1 MRYHGGTRFQ
11 KEPTHAMDEAR
22 EPTPHALTRSS
33 DEVRGWFLDAFPEPT
48 PLQECAWDVIEGGE
62 NALVIAPTGSG
73 KTLAA
78 FLFAIDELMREKAA
92 TADLPKKERPGKGV
106 RVLYISPLKALG
118 ADVERNLQAPLAGIA
133 ARMAAAGGAMPE
145 VRTGMRT
152 GDTTPDQRRSLQRN
166 PPDILITTPESLYL
180 MLTSQAR
187 ETLRTVE
194 TVIVDEV
201 HALAGSKRGAHLAL
215 SLERLD
221 DLLDE
226 PAQRIG
232 LSATV
237 RPRDEIARFLGGPH
251 PVRVV
256 ASEGRP
262 DMDVRVRVPVRD
274 MTAVPTFGGS
284 DLTGGSAA
292 TRGGGPRR
300 APAEEAWKSDRALR
314 AAMAKSSLPASTT
327 SPDSRLGSSSIWP
340 YIEASILDEVLAHRT
355 TIVFVNSRGLC
366 EKLTARLNDLY
377 AKRMGIARGV
387 DADAPAAP
395 IRSDLGS
402 TADMSTGAPAIIAK
416 AHHGSVSKEKRLQ
429 VERELKAGELPC
441 VVATSSLEL
450 GIDMGSIDLVLQV
463 AAPPSVASAL
473 QRIGRANHQVGGRST
488 GSIFPRTRTEI
499 IDAAVAAEGMY
510 EGRIEQTALVKNALD
525 VLAQQTVAAVAMDE
539 LAADD
544 WYDTVRRA
552 APYTELPRR
561 AFDSVLGMLAGRYA
575 TADLAEF
582 SPRIVWDRE
591 RGRLLARPGTQ
602 RQAVMSAGT
611 IPDRGMFSVVLP
623 EGDGAQGR
631 RRVGELDEEMVY
643 ESRVGDIITLGT
655 SSWRISEITRDRV
668 IVEPAPGRSA
678 RLPFWHG
685 EGVGRPAETGRMRGA
700 FLRAVAAGIEGDD
713 AEAEEGGFGVSCA
726 VSERL
731 AADGLDDDAQR
742 NLVELIRSQRAAT
755 GIIPD
760 DKTLVVERCEDEQ
773 GDWRVLLHS
782 PYGRRVHEPWAMA
795 VSDRIMA
802 IYGYDA
808 QAMAADDG
816 IVLRIPMTE
825 TRLPGIELFAFDPDE
840 LDRIVRDRVGS
851 TSLFSA
857 RFRECAARAL
867 LMSPIAPGK
876 RAPLWQQRLKAGQ
889 LLEAARRE
897 REFPILVETARECLQ
912 DVYDMR
918 ALHELMEQVQAG
930 SVRLVEAQTSV
941 PSPFAAPLLFG
952 YVGEH
957 LYAGDL
963 PHAEQRASLLS
974 LDPTLLGELLGS
986 TDLGD
991 VLDADVI
998 AGVEAGLQRLAPD
1011 RRMRGVEGAADL
1023 LRVLGPLSVEDVAR
1037 RLEPTLDAEAGGAT
1051 ADEEDARAALEE
1063 LYAAHRAFPVAIGG
1077 VELWAATDDAQRLR
1091 DGLGSTIPPW
1101 ASAGVDAR
1109 LQEGEGALHPLD
1121 ELLARYAR
1129 THGPFSVEA
1138 AAARFGIGVAV
1149 ARDGLARLASAGRL
1163 MQGRFGEDGDGRAR
1177 AWVETGVFR
1186 RLRSLSLAEARRAVQ
1201 AVSPSAFARFLIDLQ
1216 GAGPLGEERFEGIDG
1231 LAQVIAQFEG
1241 VFLPASAWEAH
1252 VFPSRVRDYRPGML
1266 DELLA
1271 SGDVVWA
1278 GARREGDEGDGH
1290 GRAPRPRSSREREAA
1305 GLVAFYPT
1313 DSPFAPV
1320 RPDLADAPSDGPKPE
1335 GSAAPSVEAAVVEAL
1350 GFGGGLF
1357 FRQIVDAA
1365 RRRLAP
1371 EFVDEAA
1378 VAVVM
1383 RELMWDGRA
1392 TNDTYAPVRASLE
1405 GAGAAAG
1412 KPRSAPRRRV
1422 SSRRSAMRTVDSPTM
1437 RGIVSAQAAVGAALT
1452 GRWSLIMP
1460 SPENDT
1466 VRAIALVESILDRY
1480 GVLSRDVVQ
1489 LSGVPGGLGSLL
1501 PVLRQMEDTGEVL
1514 RGAFVQGLGPAQFA
1528 ARETIDVLR
1537 TYEAGDG
1544 EAGPR
1549 EPVVLA
1555 ADDPAC
1561 LYGAGLPWPPVAHA
1575 DAEGAEEH
1583 EARPTRRAGSLVV
1596 VLGGVPALYATA
1608 GLRSLLSF
1616 TDDGDALAR
1625 AARALVAHEK
1635 RSLKRAGAEGA
1646 RKKVVMETLNGRSI
1660 LDSPLAEVLQD
1671 AGLVRLP
1678 DGMRLYVSPF

>member
-22 EPTPHALTRSS
+22 EPTPHALTRFS

-48 PLQECAWDVIEGGE
+48 PLQERAWDVIEGGE

-284 DLTGGSAA
+284 DLTGGGAGK
-292 TRGGGPRR
+292 RGGGPRR

-402 TADMSTGAPAIIAK
+402 TADMSTGAPAVIAK

-544 WYDTVRRA
+544 WFDTVRRA
-552 APYTELPRR
+552 APYSELPRR

-668 IVEPAPGRSA
+668 IVESAPGRSA

-742 NLVELIRSQRAAT
+742 NLVELVRAQRAAT
-755 GIIPD
+755 GTIPD

-825 TRLPGIELFAFDPDE
+825 ARLPGVELFAFDPDE

-897 REFPILVETARECLQ
+897 HEFPILVETARECLQ

-1537 TYEAGDG
+1537 TYEANDAAARS
-1544 EAGPR
+1544 ET
-1549 EPVVLA
+1549 VVLA